1 MGGAARQK
9 GFPVRLDRITTLMGK
24 ELREFRASPTV
35 LIPVVL
41 LIVVCTVL
49 PFVVVVA
56 VPWGTGAPLT
66 SDQTFL
72 KVITLARQRT
82 PDLAAM
88 PLEMA
93 TQVFLFQQFLL
104 LYLIAPIVGA
114 VSLAAYTVVGEKQGR
129 TLEPLLTTPM
139 STAEILI
146 AKVLASFLPSLVIEA
161 LGLCL
166 YAAAIALV
174 TSPAVLFALLSWRS
188 LLLVGLL
195 GPFASLAALQATIAV
210 SSRVNDPR
218 SAQQV
223 AVLLILPLIGM
234 LIGQMAGILFV
245 TTAVLLLLCL
255 AMIVVWGM
263 LILLS
268 VALFERET
276 ILTRWT

>member
-1 MGGAARQK
+1 MN
-9 GFPVRLDRITTLMGK
+9 VDRVTTLMGK

-35 LIPVVL
+35 LVPVVL
-41 LIVVCTVL
+41 LVVVCTVL
-49 PFVVVVA
+49 PFMIVIV
-56 VPWGTGAPLT
+56 VPWATGQSLT
-66 SDQTFL
+66 SDKTLQQVTA
-72 KVITLARQRT
+72 LARKGS
-82 PDLAAM
+82 PDLAALA
-88 PLEMA
+88 PEA
-93 TQVFLFQQFLL
+93 AVEVFLFQQFLL

-129 TLEPLLTTPM
+129 TLEPLLTTPL
-139 STAEILI
+139 STTEILI

-166 YAAAIALV
+166 YCALIAALGSPGVLWSLV
-174 TSPAVLFALLSWRS
+174 SWRS
-188 LLLVGLL
+188 VLLVGVL

-223 AVLLILPLIGM
+223 AVLLILPLILMIVGQIAGAFFIATGM
-234 LIGQMAGILFV
+234 LV
-245 TTAVLLLLCL
+245 LLCL
-255 AMIVVWGM
+255 GMAGAWGV

-276 ILTRWT
+276 ILTRWR

>member
-1 MGGAARQK
+1 MN
-9 GFPVRLDRITTLMGK
+9 LDRIRALMGK
-24 ELREFRASPTV
+24 ELREFRASPALLV
-35 LIPVVL
+35 PVVL
-41 LIVVCTVL
+41 LIVVCTVV

-56 VPWGTGAPLT
+56 VPWGTGKPLT
-66 SDQTFL
+66 ADKAILQ
-72 KVITLARQRT
+72 VMTLVRDRT
-82 PDLAAM
+82 PALAAL
-88 PLEMA
+88 PLETA

-104 LYLIAPIVGA
+104 MFLIAPIVGA

-161 LGLCL
+161 IGLCL
-166 YAAAIALV
+166 YAAAIAVV
-174 TSPAVLFALLSWRS
+174 TSPAVLWSLLSLRS
-188 LLLVGLL
+188 LLLVAVL

-234 LIGQMAGILFV
+234 LVGQMAGVFFV
-245 TTAVLLLLCL
+245 TTLVVLLLAVGMVL
-255 AMIVVWGM
+255 VWGV

-276 ILTRWT
+276 ILTRWS